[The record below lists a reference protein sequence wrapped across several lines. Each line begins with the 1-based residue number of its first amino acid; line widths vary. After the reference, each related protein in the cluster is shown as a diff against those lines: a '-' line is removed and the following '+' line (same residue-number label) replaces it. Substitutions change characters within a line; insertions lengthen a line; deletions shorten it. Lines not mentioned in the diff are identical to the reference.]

1 VIDRYTLPEMG
12 AIWSQ
17 ENRYRKWL
25 DVELAVC
32 EVQARRGVIPPEA
45 MDVIRSRAG
54 FDAARI
60 AEIEETVQHDVIAFL
75 TAVAEKVGPESRFI
89 HMGMTSSDVLDTAT
103 SLQLREAGGLLLDGL
118 KTLRER
124 IGRRALEHK
133 DTVCVGRTHGVHA
146 EPITFGLKLALWYD
160 EIGRSV
166 ARVERAVEGVS
177 VGKISGAVGTFAHL
191 DPEVEE
197 EACARLG
204 LRPAPVSNQV
214 VQRDR
219 HAEYLAA
226 LAVLAGSLEKMAVEI
241 RHLQRT
247 EVLEAEEYFARGQK
261 GSSAMPHKRNP
272 IVCERIAGLARL
284 IRAYALSG
292 MENQPLWHE
301 RDISHS
307 SVERVVLPDAC
318 ILMHYMIRKTATL
331 IEKLVVYPE
340 RMRENL
346 DRTGGLVFSQTL
358 LLALVGKGLV
368 REEAYRIVQ
377 DLSMECWKSGA
388 SFRDA
393 AAGNGEIRAVLTPAE
408 IGSCFDPATQLRH
421 VDRIFRRAGLISS

>member
-1 VIDRYTLPEMG
+1 MIDRYTLPEMG
-12 AIWSQ
+12 AVWSL

-32 EVQARRGVIPPEA
+32 EVQAGRGVIPAGA
-45 MDVIRSRAG
+45 MDVIRTRAG
-54 FDAARI
+54 FDPIRI

-75 TAVAEKVGPESRFI
+75 TSVAEKVGPESRFI

-103 SLQLREAGGLLLDGL
+103 SLQLGEAGRLLLGGL
-118 KTLRER
+118 EGLRER

-133 DTVCVGRTHGVHA
+133 DTVCIGRTHGVHA

-160 EIGRSV
+160 EIGRSIGRLE
-166 ARVERAVEGVS
+166 AAVESVS

-197 EACARLG
+197 EACGRLG

-219 HAEYLAA
+219 HAEYLAV
-226 LAVLAGSLEKMAVEI
+226 LAVLAGTLEKMAVEI

-247 EVLEAEEYFARGQK
+247 EVLEAEEYFSKGQK

-284 IRAYALSG
+284 MRSYALCG

-307 SVERVVLPDAC
+307 SVERVVFPDAN
-318 ILMHYMIRKTATL
+318 ILMHYMISKTSTL
-331 IEKLVVYPE
+331 IEKLVVHPG
-340 RMRENL
+340 RMLENL
-346 DRTGGLVFSQTL
+346 EKTGGLVFSQTL
-358 LLALVGKGLV
+358 LLALVAKGLV

-377 DLSMECWKSGA
+377 DLSMECWNSGA
-388 SFRDA
+388 SFRA
-393 AAGNGEIRAVLTPAE
+393 AAGRHPEILKTLTPAE
-408 IGSCFDPATQLRH
+408 IGACFDPGAQLRH
-421 VDRIFRRAGLISS
+421 VDRIFRRAGLIP